1 LYKKSKLNVSEVQ
14 SSFVTRPVHDELT
27 WDQIKQCIDT
37 RKTLGTLLRCQ
48 HGTATGALGM
58 VEKQFCSVAVPHWCG
73 TGAVGSITGLTPIQ
87 LTESQM
93 ALTDAAVRPAISDAL
108 DSSFVAIPQQFHV
121 GSEVSEVDFMLS

>member
-1 LYKKSKLNVSEVQ
+1 
-14 SSFVTRPVHDELT
+14 
-27 WDQIKQCIDT
+27 
-37 RKTLGTLLRCQ
+37 
-48 HGTATGALGM
+48 M

-121 GSEVSEVDFMLS
+121 GSEVSEVDLMLS